1 MKKFLPSIFYLF
13 LIAMTAPAIATT
25 MVALTQEDLIE
36 RADLVVQGRILDVRS
51 FWNKE
56 KTAILTEA
64 RVQVEDALVGKPGP
78 VIAVRTIGGQ
88 VGDVR
93 IVFEGGPE
101 LKAGDRQLLFLK
113 RHPDGAMRVLGA
125 RQGQYRIRS
134 NQQGI
139 EMMIPLIETGPPL
152 KTLEGEE
159 VARPQAMPAAQ
170 LKNRIRET
178 ARRIGRP
185 IEQ

>member
-1 MKKFLPSIFYLF
+1 MKKFPNSLLYLF
-13 LIAMTAPAIATT
+13 LIAITVPALATT
-25 MVALTQEDLIE
+25 IVPFTQEDLIT

-64 RVQVEDALVGKPGP
+64 RVQVEDTLVGKSGP

-113 RHPDGAMRVLGA
+113 KHPDGALRVLGA

-134 NQQGI
+134 NQQGV
-139 EMMIPLIETGPPL
+139 EMMIPMLEPGPAL
-152 KTLEGEE
+152 RTLEGEE
-159 VARPQAMPAAQ
+159 LARPQAMPASQ

-185 IEQ
+185 TEK